1 MSKVTRILERLPKAN
16 PSSSLRQL
24 EKKPSKPLQLL
35 LSASNA
41 THDLA
46 GGGRTAKFS
55 NMVFIG
61 NYDGTMGV
69 GRVVGERVGEMKGLR
84 LPDRLGLLKELH
96 GKSIS
101 SPIEVFPLG
110 YDDFLGDEICCSR
123 GFYEAAKCLF
133 TEFLRQERPLPDLKC
148 NEITRT
154 DKIREHL
161 AVDPQ
166 LLKGK
171 KVSLLEIEVI
181 LNEVAIELL
190 MPALHKTEGFAYSRR
205 SLSSRHR
212 AYIRAEGF
220 NPSSGEVAAFIQCIA
235 GRKVYIEIV

>member
-69 GRVVGERVGEMKGLR
+69 GRVVGVR
-84 LPDRLGLLKELH
+84 
-96 GKSIS
+96 
-101 SPIEVFPLG
+101 
-110 YDDFLGDEICCSR
+110 
-123 GFYEAAKCLF
+123 
-133 TEFLRQERPLPDLKC
+133 
-148 NEITRT
+148 
-154 DKIREHL
+154 
-161 AVDPQ
+161 
-166 LLKGK
+166 
-171 KVSLLEIEVI
+171 
-181 LNEVAIELL
+181 
-190 MPALHKTEGFAYSRR
+190 
-205 SLSSRHR
+205 
-212 AYIRAEGF
+212 
-220 NPSSGEVAAFIQCIA
+220 
-235 GRKVYIEIV
+235 